1 MRGYVIERDEESEDS
16 ESDLKA
22 EIREQMIQKLASEWN
37 LIHSQIE
44 QRSWRSREER
54 YEEADYLAGL
64 AEDYA
69 FHKVEKALE
78 ANPNL
83 TESEQSEIRQ
93 KAEDDFYQDQKKK
106 ENEIYLRKQVV
117 EELLSELGARMA
129 RPYEHWN
136 EEEAYIEYMETRYD
150 SYDDY

>member
-1 MRGYVIERDEESEDS
+1 MRGYVLERDEDEEDS

-22 EIREQMIQKLASEWN
+22 EIREQMIAKLAGEWN
-37 LIHSQIE
+37 IIHRQIE
-44 QRSWRSREER
+44 ERSWRSREER

-64 AEDYA
+64 ADDYA
-69 FHKVEKALE
+69 CHKVDQALE

-83 TESEQSEIRQ
+83 TESEQAELRQ
-93 KAEDDFYQDQKKK
+93 QVEDEFYQDQKKK

-136 EEEAYIEYMETRYD
+136 EEEKYIEYMETRYD